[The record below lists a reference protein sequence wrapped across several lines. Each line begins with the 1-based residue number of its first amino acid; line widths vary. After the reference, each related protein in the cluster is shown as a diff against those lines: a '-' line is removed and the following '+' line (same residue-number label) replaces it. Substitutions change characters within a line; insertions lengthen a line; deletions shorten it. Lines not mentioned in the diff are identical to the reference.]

1 MARILF
7 VEPFFDGSHKQL
19 LDTLIKGIDFENTGY
34 ELFTLPG
41 KKWHWR
47 ARTSALYFAEVIP
60 RKHVFEVLFASSVLN
75 LAELI
80 ALRPDLMTCTKIL
93 YFHENQLIYPVRK
106 QQERDFQYG
115 YNQIISCMVADKIFF
130 NTLFNLNS
138 FLDSIPSFFKLQP
151 DHRPKNLEE
160 FIRPKSKVLH
170 FPILI
175 QTPLLVHPS
184 AREMDKSEV
193 LHIVWPHRWEHDKGP
208 EKFFLVIDALI
219 AKGCNFRLS
228 VLGEQFQQ
236 IPSIFSEKKSQYQN
250 MENQGEKTIQVLDW
264 GWVNRDRYV
273 DVLSSAH
280 VVVSTADHEFFG
292 VSMIE
297 AAILGCFPMCPL
309 RLSYPEIFPVDCL
322 YRTELQLIKKLKY
335 FCKNPNASRNLQMN
349 LDKFKWPSLKSQY
362 EEILLIK
369 KQDSSYTTGISN

>member
-1 MARILF
+1 MLAISQQWLVFARRMISRQICSSRFAMARILF
-7 VEPFFDGSHKQL
+7 IEPFFGGSHKQL
-19 LDTLIKGIDFENTGY
+19 LDTLISGMDFQDIGY

-60 RKHVFEVLFASSVLN
+60 REHVFEVLFASSVLN

-80 ALRPDLMTCTKIL
+80 ALRPDLMTCKKIL

-115 YNQIISCMVADKIFF
+115 YNQIISRSQTKKLGRINQAKEQSFIFSY
-130 NTLFNLNS
+130 LNS
-138 FLDSIPSFFKLQP
+138 SIPS
-151 DHRPKNLEE
+151 
-160 FIRPKSKVLH
+160 SKGNR
-170 FPILI
+170 
-175 QTPLLVHPS
+175 
-184 AREMDKSEV
+184 REYNSSYSMAS
-193 LHIVWPHRWEHDKGP
+193 PM
-208 EKFFLVIDALI
+208 VIDALI

-236 IPSIFSEKKSQYQN
+236 VPSIFDEKRLQYQDI
-250 MENQGEKTIQVLDW
+250 EKEGRKTIEVLDW

-273 DVLSSAH
+273 DLLSSAH
-280 VVVSTADHEFFG
+280 VVVSTADHE
-292 VSMIE
+292 IE

-309 RLSYPEIFPVDCL
+309 RLSYPEIFPAECL

-335 FCKNPNASRNLQMN
+335 FCKNPNASRNVMIN
-349 LDKFKWPSLKSQY
+349 LDKFKWQSLKSQY
-362 EEILLIK
+362 QEILFME
-369 KQDSSYTTGISN
+369 KQVTNTAGDVLVFLRDRVLFQESKTIPQISG